1 MVNMLLY
8 CMLIIHYYVFI
19 ISTLTNI
26 VRANKVVMRRKMMQM
41 FGIIFNYSKII
52 LVYVM
57 TFSIEKQQT
66 NKTKYMC

>member
-1 MVNMLLY
+1 M
-8 CMLIIHYYVFI
+8 
-19 ISTLTNI
+19 
-26 VRANKVVMRRKMMQM
+26 VRANKVVMRRRMMQM

-57 TFSIEKQQT
+57 TFSIAKQQT